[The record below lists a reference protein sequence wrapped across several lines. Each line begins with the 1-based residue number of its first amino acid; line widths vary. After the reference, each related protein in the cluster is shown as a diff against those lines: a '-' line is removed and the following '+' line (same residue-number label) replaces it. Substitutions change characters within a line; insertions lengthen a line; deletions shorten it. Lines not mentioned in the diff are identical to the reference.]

1 MVITEVCGT
10 SVFGSIPSQGT
21 KKMSKENK
29 LTPGLPQGFEDRW
42 NKAILFL
49 IVINVVINVMSMLI
63 VIMKLVTCYLYNVK
77 VVQRNLMGV
86 VVLNVQKLTRFQ

>member
-42 NKAILFL
+42 NK
-49 IVINVVINVMSMLI
+49 
-63 VIMKLVTCYLYNVK
+63 KLLLKKKDFKSY
-77 VVQRNLMGV
+77 RE
-86 VVLNVQKLTRFQ
+86 

>member
-29 LTPGLPQGFEDRW
+29 LTPDYPRDLKIGGI
-42 NKAILFL
+42 KIT
-49 IVINVVINVMSMLI
+49 S
-63 VIMKLVTCYLYNVK
+63 
-77 VVQRNLMGV
+77 
-86 VVLNVQKLTRFQ
+86 

>member
-42 NKAILFL
+42 NK
-49 IVINVVINVMSMLI
+49 
-63 VIMKLVTCYLYNVK
+63 KLPVSYTH
-77 VVQRNLMGV
+77 
-86 VVLNVQKLTRFQ
+86 LTLPTTPYV

>member
-42 NKAILFL
+42 NKKLLLKKKLLKVIENNFTFRQSFYNLAIKIDDLF
-49 IVINVVINVMSMLI
+49 VSINIISWRHN
-63 VIMKLVTCYLYNVK
+63 
-77 VVQRNLMGV
+77 
-86 VVLNVQKLTRFQ
+86 

>member
-29 LTPGLPQGFEDRW
+29 LTPGLPQGFED
-42 NKAILFL
+42 
-49 IVINVVINVMSMLI
+49 VE
-63 VIMKLVTCYLYNVK
+63 
-77 VVQRNLMGV
+77 
-86 VVLNVQKLTRFQ
+86 

>member
-42 NKAILFL
+42 NKKLLLKIDTIF
-49 IVINVVINVMSMLI
+49 
-63 VIMKLVTCYLYNVK
+63 LVTVSQLILLLTFC
-77 VVQRNLMGV
+77 QRRSDFYAAPLILIIFPLGS
-86 VVLNVQKLTRFQ
+86 